1 MRKKE
6 HSVAHLVGQIQTNEA
21 NMKGNITVCP
31 ECGHKVVEY
40 KHSINKTLVSCLSRL
55 NAMGGRARL
64 DKMQLDNTQFA
75 NFQKLRYFGLAIPTN
90 KNNEWQI
97 TNHGVWFLQG
107 RIQISRFVLTRN
119 ATVIRESSELVFIND
134 VKDCVQYKTSWQ
146 EQAGQPSLFD

>member
-21 NMKGNITVCP
+21 NMKRNITVCP

-146 EQAGQPSLFD
+146 EQAEQPSLFD